1 MSDLREKLIKYYGEL
16 FPSKVLEDPKSA
28 ERFADNISKNY
39 YPSLLEELE
48 KELEEME
55 STGEL

>member
-16 FPSKVLEDPKSA
+16 FPSKVMEDPKSA
-28 ERFADNISKNY
+28 ERFADNIRENY
-39 YPSLLEELE
+39 YPSFLEVLE

-55 STGEL
+55 SSGER

>member
-1 MSDLREKLIKYYGEL
+1 MSDLREKLIKCYEKL
-16 FPSKVLEDPKSA
+16 FPSKVLEDPESA

-39 YPSLLEELE
+39 YSSFLEELE

-55 STGEL
+55 EGGEL

>member
-28 ERFADNISKNY
+28 ERFADNIKENY
-39 YPSLLEELE
+39 YPSFLEELE

-55 STGEL
+55 EAEEL

>member
-16 FPSKVLEDPKSA
+16 FPSKVLEDPERA

-39 YPSLLEELE
+39 YSSFLEELE

-55 STGEL
+55 EAEEL